1 MVLSETGAKQG
12 HVILFVCP
20 FFRSPCKFGNKK
32 KDLYRG
38 KKNTVGCLYSQSNE
52 ECWKYEGDN
61 HTVLELR
68 HFPVIQN
75 IISLIANPH
84 NKYTI
89 TLCL

>member
-38 KKNTVGCLYSQSNE
+38 KKILCGVCTV
-52 ECWKYEGDN
+52 
-61 HTVLELR
+61 
-68 HFPVIQN
+68 
-75 IISLIANPH
+75 SLMRSAGNMRGKTTQYLNLGIFLLSR
-84 NKYTI
+84 I
-89 TLCL
+89 